1 MDLPDSAAVAP
12 DRRFPC
18 RQCGAKLEFAPGTSL
33 LRCAHCGSE
42 NAIARPAGPV
52 EEFDFHV
59 QLNDLANQQETVDA
73 PIVKCTA
80 CAAEIARPAHST
92 AMRCPF
98 CGSDIVMQGAS
109 KQTIKPR
116 SLLPFKVSRQQAV
129 DLFRGWIGGL
139 WFAPGGL
146 KRDASGESRIDGLYM
161 PAWTYDCDTTSQY
174 TGSRGDYYY
183 VTQTY
188 TTVENGQTVTRTRQV
203 RHTRWTSASGSV
215 QRAFDDLLVLATRSL
230 PEKHVHQLEPWDLG
244 SLVPYADDYLS
255 GFLAERYQVDL
266 SEGFEIARKMMEPP
280 IHSDV
285 CSDIGGDEQRV
296 DSISTQYHGITFKHL
311 LLPVWISAYRFRGR
325 VFRFLVNARTGEV
338 QGERPWSAAKITLFV
353 LMCLAV
359 VGGIVAL
366 VTMSKQ

>member
-1 MDLPDSAAVAP
+1 MDQPESAAVAP

-18 RQCGAKLEFAPGTSL
+18 QQCGAKLEFAPGTNR
-33 LRCAHCGSE
+33 LRCSHCGAE

-52 EEFDFHV
+52 EELDFNA
-59 QLNDLANQQETVDA
+59 QLSELAQQHETVDA
-73 PIVKCTA
+73 PIVKCSA
-80 CAAEIARPAHST
+80 CAAEITRPPNAT

-98 CGSDIVMQGAS
+98 CGSDIVTQGMS

-116 SLLPFKVSRQQAV
+116 SLLPFKVTRQQAV
-129 DLFRGWIGGL
+129 ELFRTWIGSL

-146 KRDASGESRIDGLYM
+146 KQYARGDTQIDGLYM

-203 RHTRWTSASGSV
+203 QHTRWTSANGTV
-215 QRAFDDLLVLATRSL
+215 QRAFDDLLVLASKSL
-230 PEKHVHQLEPWDLG
+230 PTKYAEQLEPWDLND
-244 SLVPYADDYLS
+244 LVPYVDDYLS

-266 SEGFEIARKMMEPP
+266 AEGFNEAREMMEPP
-280 IHSDV
+280 IRADV

-296 DSISTQYHGITFKHL
+296 DSISTQYYRVTFKHL
-311 LLPVWISAYRFRGR
+311 LLPVWISAYRYRGR
-325 VFRFLVNARTGEV
+325 VFRFMVNARTGEV
-338 QGERPWSAAKITLFV
+338 QGERPWSAAKITLLV
-353 LMCLAV
+353 LACLAAV
-359 VGGIVAL
+359 AGIIFFI
-366 VTMSKQ
+366 SQNQ